1 MICAETDEL
10 VLTSNEGTQK
20 DFLSSYQ
27 RMKSLIL
34 NIRNEILTDIQILNQ
49 NVLPRYVC
57 HSVN

>member
-10 VLTSNEGTQK
+10 VLTSNEGAQK
-20 DFLSSYQ
+20 DFLTSYQ

-34 NIRNEILTDIQILNQ
+34 NIRNEILTDIEIVNQ
-49 NVLPRYVC
+49 NVLPGYVC